1 MPFQAILFDC
11 DGVLVDSEGITNRII
26 WQYMNEYGWHVSE
39 RECYAIFLGKT
50 VRSETAL
57 IEAHIGRA
65 IDDAWMQEF
74 YRRRNIA
81 LLEELTAI
89 EDSDLAV
96 QAAYEVCQGN
106 IACASAADLNK
117 VCMQLDKVQL
127 KHFFKAVLSGHDCP
141 RNKPYPDVYW
151 AAAQALQVDIAQCL
165 IIEDSITGIQAG
177 VAAGA
182 TVWAYQP
189 ENGHFDAKVLQSNGA
204 KKLFS
209 SMQQLSDMIASL
221 ESGEPS

>member
-1 MPFQAILFDC
+1 MSFQAILFDC

-26 WQYMNEYGWHVSE
+26 WQYMNEHGWYVSE
-39 RECYAIFLGKT
+39 AECYDIFLGKT

-57 IEAHIGRA
+57 IEANLGRS
-65 IDDAWMQEF
+65 IDDTWMQEF

-89 EDSDLAV
+89 EDSHLAV
-96 QAAYEVCQGN
+96 QAAYGACQGN
-106 IACASAADLNK
+106 IACASAADLHK

-127 KHFFKAVLSGHDCP
+127 KPFFKAVLSGHNCP

-151 AAAQALQVDIAQCL
+151 AAAQALNADIAQCL
-165 IIEDSITGIQAG
+165 IIEDSVTGIQAG

-182 TVWAYQP
+182 TVWAYLP
-189 ENGHFDAKVLQSNGA
+189 ENSHFNAETLQLNGA
-204 KKLFS
+204 KKIFS
-209 SMQQLSDMIASL
+209 SMKNLEQLIHEHFSF
-221 ESGEPS
+221 

>member
-1 MPFQAILFDC
+1 MSFQAILFDC

-26 WQYMNEYGWHVSE
+26 WQYMNEHGWEVSE
-39 RECYAIFLGKT
+39 SECYDIFLGKT
-50 VRSETAL
+50 VRSETIL
-57 IEAHIGRA
+57 IEANIGRA

-89 EDSDLAV
+89 ENSDLAV
-96 QAAYEVCQGN
+96 QAAYKVCQGN

-127 KHFFKAVLSGHDCP
+127 KHFFKAILSGHDCS
-141 RNKPYPDVYW
+141 RNKPYPDVYL
-151 AAAQALQVDIAQCL
+151 AAAQALNTDITQCL
-165 IIEDSITGIQAG
+165 VIEDSITGIQAG

-182 TVWAYQP
+182 TVWAYCP
-189 ENGHFDAKVLQSNGA
+189 ENSHFNSANLQLNGA
-204 KKLFS
+204 KKIFS
-209 SMQQLSDMIASL
+209 SMKHL
-221 ESGEPS
+221 EKLIYEHG